1 MGDETTGIKITDDE
15 ATGRYEVRVDG
26 TLAGF
31 AERTRGD
38 GTMVLPHTVVDPAF
52 EGRGLAGQLVR
63 RALDDAR
70 AEGLSV
76 APQCSYVAAYLA
88 RHPDDL
94 DLVPE
99 ADRPR
104 YGL

>member
-1 MGDETTGIKITDDE
+1 MTTTITDQD
-15 ATGRYEVRVDG
+15 AAGRYEAHVDG
-26 TLAGF
+26 VLAGF
-31 AERTRGD
+31 ADRSRGD
-38 GTMVLPHTVVDPAF
+38 GTMVLPHTVVEPRF
-52 EGRGLAGQLVR
+52 QGQGIAADLVR

-70 AEGLSV
+70 ADGLSV
-76 APQCSYVAAYLA
+76 APVCSYVADYLR

-99 ADRPR
+99 ADRSR

>member
-1 MGDETTGIKITDDE
+1 MATTITDHDS
-15 ATGRYEVRVDG
+15 AARYEVHVDEA
-26 TLAGF
+26 LAGF
-31 AERTRGD
+31 ADRSRTD
-38 GTMVLPHTVVDPAF
+38 GTMVLPHTVVEPRF
-52 EGRGLAGQLVR
+52 QGQGLAAQLVR

-76 APQCSYVAAYLA
+76 APVCSYVAHFLH

-99 ADRPR
+99 AERAR